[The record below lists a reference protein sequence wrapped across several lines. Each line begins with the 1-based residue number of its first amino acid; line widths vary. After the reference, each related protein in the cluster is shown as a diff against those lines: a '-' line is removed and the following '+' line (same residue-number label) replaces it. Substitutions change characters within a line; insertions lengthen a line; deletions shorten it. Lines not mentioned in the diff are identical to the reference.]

1 MTEEHLSR
9 LCSAGQF
16 AADAGLAPL
25 QGLSL
30 LLATLAL
37 ALQGC
42 ASQPPPPP
50 AWPQLALSEQ
60 LNPVRRCLSLALDLQ
75 IGLSFKLLGQASDE
89 EVRRDLTEG
98 ALNPQAEQRRG
109 ELADAWASSHDPARL
124 AQIQLQQCL
133 AAQGQVL
140 PSAPT
145 LAPTLAS
152 SDSQRCFSR
161 SHLAAQAEVH
171 KALGRSLAEATQIAQ
186 RGIGLS
192 RPPAEV
198 QQIVEAV
205 YSLDRERS
213 EQLAHRRLFVR
224 CMEAAPR
231 S

>member
-1 MTEEHLSR
+1 MTEGHRSR
-9 LCSAGQF
+9 LRSADRD

-30 LLATLAL
+30 LFATLAL

-42 ASQPPPPP
+42 ASPSAPPPP

-89 EVRRDLTEG
+89 EVRRDLSEG
-98 ALNPQAEQRRG
+98 ALNPQAEQRRS

-133 AAQGQVL
+133 ADQAQVL
-140 PSAPT
+140 P
-145 LAPTLAS
+145 LAATLAS
-152 SDSQRCFSR
+152 SESQRCFSR
-161 SHLAAQAEVH
+161 LHLAAQAEVH
-171 KALGRSLAEATQIAQ
+171 KVLGRSQAEATQIAQ

-224 CMEAAPR
+224 CMEAAAR